1 MLRLRV
7 LLILAALGGV
17 LLTTGCETTA
27 PTKVRPMRYSEP

>member
-7 LLILAALGGV
+7 LLILALLGG
-17 LLTTGCETTA
+17 LLLTGCETTA